1 MTSCR
6 TYSPYGAWE
15 LKRTY
20 QRNLLLANLCVVALV
35 VAAIGIPSFLV
46 KPPVAE
52 ETSGGGGADTVEIVV
67 NWERPPVVI
76 RDGSSG
82 PVTQPPEELVA
93 GIPVP
98 MADSL
103 LPEDA
108 PPAIA
113 SQDELE
119 AVYDY
124 RAAQFDQQ
132 AGGGGTGTD
141 LTDFLEPDIDE
152 FVPVDIDPKMIH
164 EVQPSYPRQA
174 RATGME
180 GDLWIAVL
188 VGIDGT
194 VKDVRLRKP
203 SGIEA
208 LDLAATEAAWKN
220 RFSPAIRGGEPIPV
234 WATYKVSFR
243 MNE

>member
-1 MTSCR
+1 
-6 TYSPYGAWE
+6 
-15 LKRTY
+15 
-20 QRNLLLANLCVVALV
+20 
-35 VAAIGIPSFLV
+35 
-46 KPPVAE
+46 
-52 ETSGGGGADTVEIVV
+52 
-67 NWERPPVVI
+67 
-76 RDGSSG
+76 
-82 PVTQPPEELVA
+82 
-93 GIPVP
+93 

-220 RFSPAIRGGEPIPV
+220 RFSPAIRRRADPGLGDLQSLVSNERIV
-234 WATYKVSFR
+234 WNCWKDCDRFRVKQVTATRYAF
-243 MNE
+243 